1 MQSLK
6 FYYNMLKNA
15 KLKGMS
21 IGQIPQLLY
30 VCMIIVAFVGAA
42 YIMAESFQNTT
53 TNTSKAY
60 AGIGYVITFMD
71 NIVKN
76 LPTVGIIIFIV
87 ILVGAVMYIR
97 AGQKGSGGA

>member
-1 MQSLK
+1 
-6 FYYNMLKNA
+6 
-15 KLKGMS
+15 MS

-30 VCMIIVAFVGAA
+30 VIMIIVAFVGAA

-53 TNTSKAY
+53 TNTSKAHT
-60 AGIGYVITFMD
+60 GIGYVITFMD

-87 ILVGAVMYIR
+87 LLVGAVMWIR
-97 AGQKGSGGA
+97 GARGQSGGA

>member
-1 MQSLK
+1 MQFTK
-6 FYYNMLKNA
+6 FKE
-15 KLKGMS
+15 KVSHFSKGMS

-30 VCMIIVAFVGAA
+30 VIMIIVAFVGAA

-60 AGIGYVITFMD
+60 TGIGYVISFMD

-87 ILVGAVMYIR
+87 LLVGAVMWIR
-97 AGQKGSGGA
+97 GARGKDGGA

>member
-1 MQSLK
+1 MQFAK
-6 FYYNMLKNA
+6 FKEQLSHFS
-15 KLKGMS
+15 KGMS

-42 YIMAESFQNTT
+42 YIMAESFQGTVN
-53 TNTSKAY
+53 NSSKAY
-60 AGIGYVITFMD
+60 TGIGYVISFMD

-87 ILVGAVMYIR
+87 LLVGAVMWIR
-97 AGQKGSGGA
+97 QSKAGAQGGA